1 MLCKLQSAADP
12 VSVCQ
17 APKSQD
23 PEHAQKDAV
32 ATTKTAKK
40 EEGTQAIA
48 ARLRETKTTHQA
60 EWVSSTPKTFQMDLK
75 HAGFGYFTISWLGIL
90 RFGEAIQHT

>member
-23 PEHAQKDAV
+23 PEQTQKDAM
-32 ATTKTAKK
+32 ATTKAAQK

-60 EWVSSTPKTFQMDLK
+60 EWVSSTAKAFQMDLK
-75 HAGFGYFTISWLGIL
+75 RA
-90 RFGEAIQHT
+90 